1 VLQYF
6 DHVAYA
12 LKSSSEDTSGCSRHL
27 GSKERAGNEAMKGRG
42 YLCSHH
48 YLFNFTPL
56 PSHHGVMHGV
66 NLNKQRCERRCFLAC
81 KTPEG
86 ASSGRWGCRTSPDL
100 LREPR
105 LATSG
110 ARRRTVGLELFRP
123 TRRARAPKWLVERT
137 APFLMIAR
145 SDSDPGLCVKRMMSL
160 SFSDPTRSAGTVTKI
175 LLRRASH
182 RARTEVCPC
191 PLGEDD
197 SEIFHV
203 CPQPGGR
210 VLALRR
216 KPRTTH

>member
-1 VLQYF
+1 MN
-6 DHVAYA
+6 
-12 LKSSSEDTSGCSRHL
+12 G
-27 GSKERAGNEAMKGRG
+27 
-42 YLCSHH
+42 
-48 YLFNFTPL
+48 
-56 PSHHGVMHGV
+56 
-66 NLNKQRCERRCFLAC
+66 
-81 KTPEG
+81 G
-86 ASSGRWGCRTSPDL
+86 AFWPV
-100 LREPR
+100 
-105 LATSG
+105 
-110 ARRRTVGLELFRP
+110 RRRKGLVRVDGDVGRARNRRVSLVWPRMARGAARWVWELFRP

-137 APFLMIAR
+137 APFLVVAR
-145 SDSDPGLCVKRMMSL
+145 SDSDPGLCLKRMMSL

-191 PLGEDD
+191 LGEDD